1 MTSANA
7 SFLAGPKYG
16 CDFVVATT
24 QASINS
30 GLLEFL
36 ANSNQPETYLC
47 FLADDDL
54 NISQQ
59 ITLDQLLKLTGG
71 VNPFDIPDG
80 TPYSDPRIA
89 TLSENS
95 FIGGVK
101 IQVGLP
107 PGIAPAD
114 LPPVVTLGANPSNV
128 AFNMFCSQ
136 FQIIQNSPPSGFG
149 KKPSPGHWNVWSQ
162 PAGTPWYVETKVDLV
177 VQDLN
182 QELQTPYF
190 LANPALATQL
200 KNQLLNLSSTTF
212 SLQQLAFDLDNALLQ
227 TLPTFGNIPQGSN
240 AMDMLQKSF
249 IALYSKSAKNQGLP
263 LVAVTAV
270 SQSVS
275 DASQLQLAAYT
286 RQVSPLQDA
295 GGVQITNPTPLQ
307 ASVTTLD
314 YICSVTNTLSPI
326 QSFGWNWVLPQD
338 VDSMSGVIAINRNV
352 IAGLI
357 LDQLLQVV
365 SNSCFT
371 ATTDVTAHAFGD
383 VSYEYNLT
391 PGAKPQTALV
401 NPVNLNVFPIDVT
414 QPVISIAYSS
424 YSTDD
429 DKSGV
434 TYGELSITPNYTCDV
449 YFSGTTMQVKQRL
462 WVKMFAEWDDTGDT
476 INPYDKTITDTY
488 NISVDQNGVLQTQ
501 QVESTTED
509 NSQSA
514 DRSAIVNAFTNINN
528 LVNGIKGDIT
538 DLVSTHLQPIP
549 FNNLQNFVFPGAR
562 VFTYKSASFS
572 EGQDLICD
580 ITYLDP
586 SETQSSPP
594 PSPVQPISM
603 LTTSD
608 ISSPPVNF
616 LAAAVPSAVAVGSL
630 TLTHESDLMQ
640 NYLQGQVVSPQGK
653 FEALQTHDG
662 HALLFTLDSS
672 SVFHVIQERSGSTQ
686 TGWEIFDL
694 STAAIQA
701 QFGGGGQNK
710 DAIVRTFDA
719 GQSALDQTISLA
731 MAVSVG
737 GSNHLLASLGNS
749 SSDTSWVTKPA
760 WTPYPFDAIDQT
772 PPSSIKIAG
781 ILFAETTT
789 TGGQQYLIVDI
800 DRSAQGQTTKDIE
813 RYYVDPSKST
823 GSYWVKHD
831 IPVDIEDGTA
841 TYQSCVGRLAHNTV
855 DGVYTSGTVAG
866 AAQLIYVPII
876 NEFGTGPPLPTR
888 LSLPGGASPS
898 AIATARNMD
907 RTSSSYQAATDLY
920 AISGSTLCRFAADTQ
935 ASGKPGMPLVTSG
948 FLSGTDK
955 LMAMTQNGVTVL
967 WGKNSDDQVYYL
979 SCPDAQVSLPGS
991 WSTPIPIL
999 SGIERVSAYS
1009 NVADGGNTIFA
1020 SGGGKLQKLMQATGA
1035 SSSNVWRAQEITLAA
1050 PPSEKALS
1058 FKSYTNAIQVVAD
1071 DDQNSPLP
1079 APGGGVELLLS
1090 TKTRAPVYI
1099 NGLYYVLGQTPI
1111 SIKTDSTGSVTVI
1124 EATDDI
1130 TGTAINVS
1138 VDGGQTW
1145 TSISPMDNSFQKL
1158 TALGSSV
1165 DELRSATIRRGSVVA
1180 GGFTGAPSTR
1190 TPLIDPATSD
1200 TDATAL
1206 STSLASLKT
1215 VYTKVKTSTAP
1226 VSQQPIS
1233 PSSSPPSSVVPTTL
1247 FLASSPISSLGSGL
1261 AIAAGDL
1268 YRWLKSGVEA
1278 AVSVVKDTISDMWH
1292 FIATIS
1298 GQVYRAALDTVD
1310 AVIGAVEWV
1319 FNAVKTAIEDI
1330 VRFVEFLFEW
1340 DDIRRTKDVMHN
1352 VVKQYL
1358 QNQVDSLPA
1367 AKLAFNNQIAAAEQ
1381 AVNTWAGISDW
1392 SSLLG
1397 DPASK
1402 PCAGTASNPTKGQT
1416 PGSRLLTSH
1425 FQNNASN
1432 LTIAGDQPT
1441 INAAAAHDPVDILV
1455 RAVASEAKVGTA
1467 VQELM
1472 EQLAIKLDS
1481 MSVGDALN
1489 AVAAILA
1496 DGVLSSAQVVVD
1508 ALLDVLVQLASP
1520 AISLLDTKIHIPVIS
1535 DILNA
1540 LGVTDISF
1548 LDLFTW
1554 IAAVA
1559 YTVVYKAA
1567 NHGTAPFPAGDNNVT
1582 AMISATSW
1590 DALAAIFSSPP
1601 PQTTLSP
1608 PNDEAT
1614 GPSFMVLDAA
1624 PSSSTT
1630 TSTTS
1635 LKSTIFIAGHS
1646 IAGITSLL
1654 SALISSLEAECSTS
1668 TNPYSKPSAILG
1680 GIGAACSGAAD
1691 FLAPHLTTP
1700 IQNSDMADLGKAT
1713 AGAVLLSKLA
1723 FSTGYLGDA
1732 DEARAVGAMVNAILT
1747 IPGLVVSGWHFY
1759 ELGHDESSSSRSV
1772 AIVGEVSNLA
1782 GCVGRVAYAVAVAD
1796 NEDLEGKEVAVGVLA
1811 VADVV
1816 VAGLQTAEA
1825 IID

>member
-1 MTSANA
+1 NA

-47 FLADDDL
+47 FLADDDG

-80 TPYSDPRIA
+80 TPYSDSRIA

-101 IQVGLP
+101 IQLGLP
-107 PGIAPAD
+107 PGIAPTD
-114 LPPVVTLGANPSNV
+114 LPPVVTLGANPGNV

-149 KKPSPGHWNVWSQ
+149 KKPSPGHWKVWSQ
-162 PAGTPWYVETKVDLV
+162 PPGTPWYVETKVDLV
-177 VQDLN
+177 VQDLD

-190 LANPALATQL
+190 LANPALTTQL
-200 KNQLLNLSSTTF
+200 KKQLLNLSNTAF

-227 TLPTFGNIPQGSN
+227 TLPTFGNISQGSN

-249 IALYSKSAKNQGLP
+249 IALYSTSAKNQGLP

-270 SQSVS
+270 SESVT

-286 RQVSPLQDA
+286 RGVSPLQDA
-295 GGVQITNPTPLQ
+295 SGVQIANPTPLQ

-314 YICSVTNTLSPI
+314 YICSVTDTLSPI

-338 VDSMSGVIAINRNV
+338 VDNMSGVIAINRNV

-371 ATTDVTAHAFGD
+371 ATTDVMAHAFGD
-383 VSYEYNLT
+383 VSYEYSFT

-401 NPVNLNVFPIDVT
+401 NPVNPNVFPVDVT

-434 TYGELSITPNYTCDV
+434 TYGELSLTPNYTCDV

-501 QVESTTED
+501 QGGSTAED

-514 DRSAIVNAFTNINN
+514 DRSGIVNAFTNINN

-549 FNNLQNFVFPGAR
+549 FNNLKNFVFPGAR
-562 VFTYKSASFS
+562 VFTYKSAGFS

-580 ITYLDP
+580 ITYLDS
-586 SETQSSPP
+586 SETHP
-594 PSPVQPISM
+594 
-603 LTTSD
+603 L
-608 ISSPPVNF
+608 VNF
-616 LAAAVPSAVAVGSL
+616 LAAAVPSAVAVATVGSL

-701 QFGGGGQNK
+701 QFGGGGQSK
-710 DAIVRTFDA
+710 DAIVCTFDA

-749 SSDTSWVTKPA
+749 SSDTSWATKPA
-760 WTPYPFDAIDQT
+760 WTPYPFDAVDQT
-772 PPSSIKIAG
+772 PPSSIRIAG

-831 IPVDIEDGTA
+831 IPVDIEDVA
-841 TYQSCVGRLAHNTV
+841 ASYQSCVGRLAHSTA

-876 NEFGTGPPLPTR
+876 NEFGTGPPLPIR
-888 LSLPGGASPS
+888 LNLPGGASPS
-898 AIATARNMD
+898 AITTARSVD
-907 RTSSSYQAATDLY
+907 STSSSFQAATDLY
-920 AISGSTLCRFAADTQ
+920 AISGSTLYRFAADTQ

-991 WSTPIPIL
+991 WSTPVPIL

-1035 SSSNVWRAQEITLAA
+1035 PSSNVWRAQEITLAV

-1058 FKSYTNAIQVVAD
+1058 FKSYTTAIQVVAD

-1079 APGGGVELLLS
+1079 ASGGGVELLLS
-1090 TKTRAPVYI
+1090 TMTRAPVYI

-1111 SIKTDSTGSVTVI
+1111 SIKTDSTDSVTVI

-1138 VDGGQTW
+1138 ADGGQTW

-1158 TALGSSV
+1158 AALGSSAG
-1165 DELRSATIRRGSVVA
+1165 ELRSATIRTGSVVA
-1180 GGFTGAPSTR
+1180 GGFSGAPSTT

-1200 TDATAL
+1200 ADVTAL
-1206 STSLASLKT
+1206 STSLASLKS
-1215 VYTKVKTSTAP
+1215 VYTKVQTSTAP
-1226 VSQQPIS
+1226 IPQQATP
-1233 PSSSPPSSVVPTTL
+1233 PSSSPPSSVVPATL

-1292 FIATIS
+1292 FIAIIG
-1298 GQVYRAALDTVD
+1298 GQIYRAALDTVD

-1319 FNAVKTAIEDI
+1319 FNAVKTAIEDV

-1352 VVKQYL
+1352 VVKLYL

-1381 AVNTWAGISDW
+1381 AINTWAGISDW
-1392 SSLLG
+1392 PSLIG

-1432 LTIAGDQPT
+1432 LTITGDQPT
-1441 INAAAAHDPVDILV
+1441 INGAAAHDPVDILV
-1455 RAVASEAKVGTA
+1455 RAVASEAKASTA
-1467 VQELM
+1467 VQQLM
-1472 EQLAIKLDS
+1472 EELATKMDS

-1508 ALLDVLVQLASP
+1508 ALLDVLVQLASST
-1520 AISLLDTKIHIPVIS
+1520 ISLMDTKIHIPVIS

-1540 LGVTDISF
+1540 LDVTDISF
-1548 LDLFTW
+1548 LDLFIW

-1559 YTVVYKAA
+1559 YTVVYKTA
-1567 NHGTAPFPAGDNNVT
+1567 NQGKAPFPAGDNNIT
-1582 AMISATSW
+1582 AIISATSW
-1590 DALAAIFSSPP
+1590 DVLAAIFSSTPLP
-1601 PQTTLSP
+1601 TTLSP

-1624 PSSSTT
+1624 LSSSAT
-1630 TSTTS
+1630 TSTTP
-1635 LKSTIFIAGHS
+1635 LQSTIFIAGHS

-1654 SALISSLEAECSTS
+1654 SALISSLEAECPTA

-1691 FLAPHLTTP
+1691 FLAPYLTTP

-1713 AGAVLLSKLA
+1713 TVAVLLSKLA
-1723 FSTGYLGDA
+1723 FSTSCLGDA
-1732 DEARAVGAMVNAILT
+1732 DESRAAGAMVDAILT

-1759 ELGHDESSSSRSV
+1759 ELGHDESSLSRSA

-1782 GCVGRVAYAVAVAD
+1782 GCVGRVAYAVAVAN
-1796 NEDLEGKEVAVGVLA
+1796 NEDVEGKEVAVGVLA

-1825 IID
+1825 II